1 MINLRQAAYK
11 PLKISGKI
19 RATNG
24 PLGTIFLGQAAP
36 VMAREVVLDDTGRVL
51 MTKHSTDMKIL
62 DSSPALES
70 VTGHSLQSI
79 LGVSFFELIHGEDC
93 QAVLESFR
101 NCK

>member
-1 MINLRQAAYK
+1 MINLRQAGYK

-19 RATNG
+19 RST
-24 PLGTIFLGQAAP
+24 PSGTIFLGQAAP
-36 VMAREVVLDDTGRVL
+36 VMAREVVLNDTGGVL

-62 DSSPALES
+62 ESSPSLES

-79 LGVSFFELIHGEDC
+79 LGVSFYQLIHGQDC
-93 QAVLESFR
+93 QAVLEAFK